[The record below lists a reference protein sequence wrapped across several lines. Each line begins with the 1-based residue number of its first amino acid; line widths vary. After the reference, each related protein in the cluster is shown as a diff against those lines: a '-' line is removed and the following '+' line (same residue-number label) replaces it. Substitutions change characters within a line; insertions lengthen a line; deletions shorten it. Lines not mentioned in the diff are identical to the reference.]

1 MNRKLL
7 VGIMLGLTTMMTS
20 CQTVEK
26 AVDETF
32 ATQPQ
37 KLNVEESENKGFL
50 ENLEDIFFDES
61 NNPVFI
67 LDIISDAEDKIGFE
81 FSTELNSYFQS
92 YLSEKGI
99 QRYLSEE
106 EVIEIVEKFDENNF
120 LLNPDKRDEIMEKLF
135 ELVETRDFYIYDA
148 RFRLYDSSIYIYI
161 VNPDTPK
168 YVDLYYY
175 YSGIGSWTVLPEKLS
190 ADIDPMAR
198 AILLSDID
206 FENYNKIMDVGIEI
220 LKEIGDYRAFN
231 TMNSELGINT
241 ISTRWR
247 GEDLVFQTVLK
258 GVREDYDLT
267 FDAKG
272 NLIEKERK

>member
-1 MNRKLL
+1 MKRKLS
-7 VGIMLGLTTMMTS
+7 VGIVIGLMMLMSS

-26 AVDETF
+26 AVEETF

-37 KLNVEESENKGFL
+37 KLNVEETANKNFL
-50 ENLEDIFFDES
+50 EKVKDIFIDES
-61 NNPVFI
+61 NQSLFI
-67 LDIISDAEDKIGFE
+67 LDIISDAEDKIGFD
-81 FSTELNSYFQS
+81 FSVELSSYFQT
-92 YLSEKGI
+92 YLSDNGI

-120 LLNPDKRDEIMEKLF
+120 LLSPDKRNEVMNELF
-135 ELVETRDFYIYDA
+135 DLVGKKDFYIYEA
-148 RFRLYDSSIYIYI
+148 RFRLHDSSIYIYI
-161 VNPDTPK
+161 VNPDNTK

-175 YSGIGSWTVLPEKLS
+175 NSGIGSWTVSPEKLS
-190 ADIDPMAR
+190 ADDDPMAR

-206 FENYNKIMDVGIEI
+206 FDNYNKIMDVGIGI
-220 LKEIGDYRAFN
+220 LKEIGDYREFN
-231 TMNSELGINT
+231 TMNRELGINIIRT
-241 ISTRWR
+241 QWR
-247 GEDLVFQTVLK
+247 GEDLVFKAELK

>member
-37 KLNVEESENKGFL
+37 KLYVEESENKGFL
-50 ENLEDIFFDES
+50 EKLEDIFFDES

-120 LLNPDKRDEIMEKLF
+120 LLNPDKRDEIMEELY
-135 ELVETRDFYIYDA
+135 ELVGTRDFYIYDA
-148 RFRLYDSSIYIYI
+148 RFRLYDSSIFIYI

-175 YSGIGSWTVLPEKLS
+175 NSGIGSWTVLPEKLS

-241 ISTRWR
+241 ISTRWL
-247 GEDLVFQTVLK
+247 GGDLVFQTVLK

>member
-37 KLNVEESENKGFL
+37 KLYVEESENKGFL
-50 ENLEDIFFDES
+50 EKLEDIFFDES

-120 LLNPDKRDEIMEKLF
+120 LLNPDKRDEIMEELY
-135 ELVETRDFYIYDA
+135 ELVGTRDFYIYDA
-148 RFRLYDSSIYIYI
+148 RFRLYDSSIFIYI

-175 YSGIGSWTVLPEKLS
+175 NSGIGSWTVLPEKLS

-206 FENYNKIMDVGIEI
+206 FENFNKIMDVGIEI

-241 ISTRWR
+241 ISTRWL
-247 GEDLVFQTVLK
+247 GGDLVFQTVLK